1 MFGATGKS
9 CYSINKPSVNTT
21 IIISLFSLHDLLSF
35 WFSLSFPF
43 EKKNW
48 KSSHLGRVILTLTKM
63 TKVSANFALRFSIK
77 KQFMKDLILRPPKI
91 KKRMKLQEI
100 VPSVD
105 KKLFFFFTVLG
116 F

>member
-1 MFGATGKS
+1 
-9 CYSINKPSVNTT
+9 
-21 IIISLFSLHDLLSF
+21 
-35 WFSLSFPF
+35 
-43 EKKNW
+43 
-48 KSSHLGRVILTLTKM
+48 M
-63 TKVSANFALRFSIK
+63 TEVSANFALRFSIK

-105 KKLFFFFTVLG
+105 KKLFFFFTVFG

>member
-1 MFGATGKS
+1 
-9 CYSINKPSVNTT
+9 
-21 IIISLFSLHDLLSF
+21 
-35 WFSLSFPF
+35 
-43 EKKNW
+43 
-48 KSSHLGRVILTLTKM
+48 M

-116 F
+116 FQ